1 MFFVAKNR
9 FYKSK
14 IDFRP
19 LDLMMIIA
27 MNDRDLMTFNRIVAS
42 FDSSDIYPTI
52 VIDR

>member
-9 FYKSK
+9 FYKSE

-27 MNDRDLMTFNRIVAS
+27 MNDHDWMTFNRIVAS
-42 FDSSDIYPTI
+42 FDSSDIHPTV

>member
-1 MFFVAKNR
+1 MFFVVKNR
-9 FYKSK
+9 FYKSE

-27 MNDRDLMTFNRIVAS
+27 MNDRDLMMFNQIVAS
-42 FDSSDIYPTI
+42 FDSSDIHPTV